1 MSVRELADR
10 GRRGW
15 LVKQNNLVVRLA
27 SAAILLGIALG
38 ATYVGGVIAGI
49 VVAIFAVVVLHEWT
63 AITGGAH
70 RWLPFAITIAAAII
84 VAGGGFL
91 VLAVAIAIAAA
102 IAGGVVARDGWLP
115 AGIIYSSAF
124 GISLMAIRDA
134 PGYGFAALIFVLAIV
149 WVTDSGAFFAGR
161 FIGGPK
167 LWPRL
172 SPKKTWAGAI
182 GGLIAGVLAGAVAA
196 AFFGVPMTS
205 GLVAAAIGLSVFCQ
219 LGDLFESWVKREFG
233 AKDSGSIIPG
243 HGGIMDRVDGLTFA
257 AMAAVLIGAWHGG
270 SADMGRG
277 LLFW

>member
-1 MSVRELADR
+1 
-10 GRRGW
+10 
-15 LVKQNNLVVRLA
+15 
-27 SAAILLGIALG
+27 
-38 ATYVGGVIAGI
+38 
-49 VVAIFAVVVLHEWT
+49 
-63 AITGGAH
+63 
-70 RWLPFAITIAAAII
+70 
-84 VAGGGFL
+84 
-91 VLAVAIAIAAA
+91 
-102 IAGGVVARDGWLP
+102 
-115 AGIIYSSAF
+115 
-124 GISLMAIRDA
+124 MAIRDA